1 MKKTARIASL
11 AFAVVLAIGCLGLV
25 ACGGGSGNSSAGS
38 SSSKYQVQSVTL
50 KGDTTT
56 WQIDV
61 TGHEVIEKKGKNIL
75 VTNLKVTNKSDKD
88 AKVAEFVQFDATQ
101 GGEKAARNGDSE
113 IVKIA
118 MTKDDPLAKGASAE
132 YVYAFDLPNTEDVVI
147 QAHGYTSATEPA
159 NITLKVA
166 DIMPKK

>member
-25 ACGGGSGNSSAGS
+25 ACGGGSGDSSAAS
-38 SSSKYQVQSVTL
+38 SGSKYQVQSVEL
-50 KGDTTT
+50 KGDVTT

-61 TGHEVIEKKGKNIL
+61 TGHEVIEKNGKNVL
-75 VTNLKVTNKSDKD
+75 VTNLKITNKSDKD
-88 AKVAEFVQFDATQ
+88 AKVAEYVQFDATQ
-101 GGEKAARNGDSE
+101 GGEKAARSGDSE

-132 YVYAFDLPNTEDVVI
+132 YVYAFDLPNTEVVVLDI
-147 QAHGYTSATEPA
+147 HGYTSSAEDQ
-159 NITLKVA
+159 NVTLKVA
-166 DIMPKK
+166 DIMPK